1 VSLVRSQVKISGKV
15 ETTNT
20 RNFIK
25 GNTFSQVNFENLLLE
40 NLPMSLFLRVDNSK
54 AILKNVKI
62 TNVIKRTGSN
72 DFLF

>member
-1 VSLVRSQVKISGKV
+1 MSLVRSQVKISGKV